1 MTYVEFAKKLGINLT
16 SAQIEMLNLIE
27 EHKGERL
34 TITFPRMAGRQML
47 YNLIE
52 RKKGYEQGR
61 ADREKEVLN
70 YLVDNGYI
78 RYGFDAEYL
87 AEQLKEK

>member
-1 MTYVEFAKKLGINLT
+1 MSNWYDDMEKAEQEYE
-16 SAQIEMLNLIE
+16 AEMQDE
-27 EHKGERL
+27 
-34 TITFPRMAGRQML
+34 AYQ
-47 YNLIE
+47 
-52 RKKGYEQGR
+52 QGR

-87 AEQLKEK
+87 SEQLK

>member
-1 MTYVEFAKKLGINLT
+1 M
-16 SAQIEMLNLIE
+16 IENI
-27 EHKGERL
+27 G
-34 TITFPRMAGRQML
+34 AYSQVD
-47 YNLIE
+47 YN
-52 RKKGYEQGR
+52 RGYQQGR

-87 AEQLKEK
+87 AEQLKEQKE